1 MKHISESIIGRR
13 NSKPG
18 EKELFLV
25 DAYNECFEYIDK
37 KFKDKEVNPSWFER
51 VHILTKE
58 DIKDTIQNCK
68 YKNAGDRERQ
78 LKIYPLTGFDKN
90 MLEDLKRTLC
100 TNGWDRAV
108 QEFGLTRVDF
118 SYLK

>member
-1 MKHISESIIGRR
+1 MKHINESIIGRR
-13 NSKPG
+13 NSKSG

-25 DAYNECFEYIDK
+25 DAYDGCFAYIDK
-37 KFKDKEVNPSWFER
+37 KFKDKEVKPSQER

-58 DIKDTIQNCK
+58 DIKDTIIHCD
-68 YKNAGDRERQ
+68 YRNAGDRERQ

-100 TNGWDRAV
+100 TNGWDRTV

>member
-1 MKHISESIIGRR
+1 MKHINESIIGRR
-13 NSKPG
+13 NSKSG

-25 DAYNECFEYIDK
+25 DAYDVCFVYIDQ
-37 KFKDKEVNPSWFER
+37 KFKDEEVKPSQER

-68 YKNAGDRERQ
+68 YKNAGDRERF
-78 LKIYPLTGFDKN
+78 LKLYQLTGFDKK
-90 MLEDLKRTLC
+90 MIERLKRMLYTDGL
-100 TNGWDRAV
+100 DRAI
-108 QEFGLTRVDF
+108 QEYGLTRVDF